1 MKLFYTPSACSL
13 ASHIV
18 LREAGCPF
26 DLVRVDLAS
35 GKTETGADFRAIN
48 PKGYVPALLLDDG
61 QLLTENQVVLQYVA
75 DQAPG
80 SHLVPE
86 FGSLARYRLM
96 EWLAFISTE
105 LHKGFSPLW
114 NRQLPEAAHHLARE
128 QLARRFDYM
137 EKALSGQE
145 WVGGDHFSIADAYL
159 FTVLSWTAYHQID
172 LSPWPNLLAFQ
183 QRVGARP
190 AVNAA
195 LKAEGLTPSG

>member
-1 MKLFYTPSACSL
+1 MKLFFTPGACSL
-13 ASHIV
+13 ASHIA

-48 PKGYVPALLLDDG
+48 PKGYVPVLLLDDG

-80 SHLVPE
+80 SHLAPE
-86 FGSLARYRLM
+86 FCSLARYRLM

-105 LHKGFSPLW
+105 LHKGFAPLW
-114 NRQLPEAAHHLARE
+114 NRQLPEVVYQLARE
-128 QLARRFDYM
+128 RLANRFDYM
-137 EKALSGQE
+137 ERALLGKD
-145 WVGGDHFSIADAYL
+145 WLDGNHFSIADAYL

-183 QRVGARP
+183 QRVAVRP
-190 AVNAA
+190 AVHAA

>member
-1 MKLFYTPSACSL
+1 MKLFYTPGACSQ

-18 LREAGCPF
+18 LRETGLPF
-26 DLVRVDLAS
+26 DLVRVDLAT

-80 SHLVPE
+80 SHLAPE

-105 LHKGFSPLW
+105 LHKGFGPLW
-114 NRQLPEAAHHLARE
+114 NRQLPEVVYQLARE
-128 QLARRFDYM
+128 RLANRFDYM
-137 EKALSGQE
+137 ERAVLGKDWLDGN
-145 WVGGDHFSIADAYL
+145 HFSIADAYL
-159 FTVLSWTAYHQID
+159 FTVLSWTAYHRID
-172 LSPWPNLLAFQ
+172 LSPWPNLLTFQ
-183 QRVGARP
+183 QRVAVRP
-190 AVNAA
+190 AVHAA
-195 LKAEGLTPSG
+195 LKTEGLTPPG

>member
-1 MKLFYTPSACSL
+1 MKLFYTPGACSL

-18 LREAGCPF
+18 LRETGLPF
-26 DLVRVDLAS
+26 DLVRVDLAT

-80 SHLVPE
+80 SHLAPE

-105 LHKGFSPLW
+105 LHKGFGPLW
-114 NRQLPEAAHHLARE
+114 NRQLPEVVYQLARE
-128 QLARRFDYM
+128 RLANRFDYM
-137 EKALSGQE
+137 ERAVLGNDWLE
-145 WVGGDHFSIADAYL
+145 GTHFSIADAYL
-159 FTVLSWTAYHQID
+159 FTVLGWGQYVGLDIGKWPALKEYHGRI
-172 LSPWPNLLAFQ
+172 FM
-183 QRVGARP
+183 RP
-190 AVNAA
+190 SVQAA
-195 LKAEGLTPSG
+195 LMAEGLIPSA